1 MVKKWVCIKMKSLFS
16 LFFLCCLMVSSS
28 EKFASGGS
36 PRNREEREVPIPS
49 FFKKN
54 QESATFNKTVSSI
67 PTPQSISN
75 TNLIAQAS
83 RPTNNKASFA
93 KPVTT
98 TEIKPEDKS
107 LLNEENLATQNV
119 ELDELRLKLQEQLKQ
134 KKYEKA
140 LESLEQI
147 PKNLRTEKESNL
159 VKNFNLFKRIDELEK
174 ENDSQFKRKSD
185 LDEDTKKFMDRLF
198 SEAQQFFL
206 EGDKQIAQDLLI
218 QVLFLDRTN
227 FKAKKFLEYGL
238 ELGLGAYAIENMESK
253 YWKLSDVYF
262 YGGNY
267 EKSIQALKLLSVFDP
282 KNPLIF
288 EKMGSTYYMMGE
300 TKKAINAWNTA
311 IFLDPSNKELPLVIQ
326 NATQEMEKQ
335 DQEIKERIANRGK
348 QRDSQSKN
356 KAETQLL
363 GVFNEQSK
371 AYDYAQKVKQQKPG
385 VEVIVEQDNEGKWT
399 VAVPKGK

>member
-1 MVKKWVCIKMKSLFS
+1 MKTLFT
-16 LFFLCCLMVSSS
+16 LFFLWCFIFSVS
-28 EKFASGGS
+28 EKFASGAS
-36 PRNREEREVPIPS
+36 PRSREEREVPIPS
-49 FFKKN
+49 FFKKGQNSSSVN
-54 QESATFNKTVSSI
+54 QTVSSV
-67 PTPQSISN
+67 PTSQSTSSPA
-75 TNLIAQAS
+75 LIAQAS
-83 RPTNNKASFA
+83 RPVNNK
-93 KPVTT
+93 VTT
-98 TEIKPEDKS
+98 RPAAEVKPEEKNS
-107 LLNEENLATQNV
+107 LNEEDVSTQNV

-140 LESLEQI
+140 LEVLEQI
-147 PKNLRTEKESNL
+147 PRNLRTEKESNL
-159 VKNFNLFKRIDELEK
+159 IKNFNLFKRIDDLEK

-282 KNPLIF
+282 KNSLIF

-311 IFLDPSNKELPLVIQ
+311 IFLDPGNKELPLVVQ
-326 NATQEMEKQ
+326 NATKEMEKQ

>member
-1 MVKKWVCIKMKSLFS
+1 MKNLFT
-16 LFFLCCLMVSSS
+16 LFFLCCFVFFVS
-28 EKFASGGS
+28 EQFASGAS
-36 PRNREEREVPIPS
+36 PRNRSEREVPVPT

-54 QESATFNKTVSSI
+54 QEPVSLNQTVSSI
-67 PTPQSISN
+67 PAPQSSDP
-75 TNLIAQAS
+75 LIAQAS
-83 RPTNNKASFA
+83 RPVGSKATT
-93 KPVTT
+93 KPTAMP
-98 TEIKPEDKS
+98 EIKPEEKAN
-107 LLNEENLATQNV
+107 LKEEDVSTQNV
-119 ELDELRLKLQEQLKQ
+119 EVDELRLKLQEQLKQ

-140 LESLEQI
+140 LDVLEQI
-147 PKNLRTEKESNL
+147 PRNLRTEKESTL
-159 VKNFNLFKRIDELEK
+159 IKNFNLFKRIDDLEK

-253 YWKLSDVYF
+253 YWKLSDIYF

-300 TKKAINAWNTA
+300 TKKAINSWNTA
-311 IFLDPSNKELPLVIQ
+311 IFLDPGNKELPLVVQ
-326 NATQEMEKQ
+326 NATKEMEKQ

-356 KAETQLL
+356 RAETQLL

-385 VEVIVEQDNEGKWT
+385 IEVIVEQNDEGKWT
-399 VAVPKGK
+399 VGVPKGK